1 MRKLIQIFAIWLI
14 AIILPVQ
21 GFAAVSMM
29 NCEKPQNQHIHE
41 SISGH
46 SHEHHEGAAESRA
59 HKHQDDA
66 KHACNH
72 CSKCSVCCSGF
83 AFAGSGDDLKHHL
96 IVAGTA
102 IGFIIPDFTSHIS
115 SGLERPPR
123 FILI

>member
-1 MRKLIQIFAIWLI
+1 VRKLIQIFAIWLI

-29 NCEKPQNQHIHE
+29 NCEKPQSQHIHE
-41 SISGH
+41 SVSGH
-46 SHEHHEGAAESRA
+46 SHEHHEGAAESHA
-59 HKHQDDA
+59 HKHQDDT

-72 CSKCSVCCSGF
+72 CSKCSVCCSGLVF
-83 AFAGSGDDLKHHL
+83 AASGDDLKHHL

-102 IGFIIPDFTSHIS
+102 IGFINPHFTSHIS
-115 SGLERPPR
+115 SGPERPPR